1 MKREYDDNG
10 IINLVSAIIY
20 QAVSEATWESRG
32 SITRENQW
40 LLRDRALDFIFS
52 DDFDLLTL
60 GTGEYIRKE
69 IAKNGK
75 KAFKGNFTRI

>member
-1 MKREYDDNG
+1 MKREYNDTG
-10 IINLVSAIIY
+10 IINLISAIIY

-40 LLRDRALDFIFS
+40 LLRDRAREFIAS
-52 DDFDLLTL
+52 DDFDMLTL

-75 KAFKGNFTRI
+75 KAIKGNFTRS